1 MSYSD
6 FPRKLNLFLLFL
18 PRQHARIPYLYE
30 IYKFRLVNE
39 TFPQRYEEPISLFSD
54 INYVFPCGH
63 VHLNQISKSFS
74 PVSSDLQGTFFL
86 YQLTVLISNSIML

>member
-1 MSYSD
+1 MSHSD

-18 PRQHARIPYLYE
+18 TRQHARITYLYE

-39 TFPQRYEEPISLFSD
+39 TFPQRYEEPLSLFSE
-54 INYVFPCGH
+54 INYIFPPGH
-63 VHLNQISKSFS
+63 VQLNQISKSFF
-74 PVSSDLQGTFFL
+74 PVSSDLLGTFFL